1 MVVNT
6 YSQLQR
12 RPQICNQSRYLVLY
26 WQRAIR
32 NVVAVYL
39 VFISPGLY
47 AHPGGVDSNGG
58 HTQASTG
65 SYHCH
70 RNGCDETRVQV
81 ARATIDAENEG
92 RDFVLRYDRALYKHW
107 SDFDGDCMNTRHEML
122 AASSQIKP
130 KLSPDGCYVSKGQ
143 WLDPFSGKQFTRA
156 SDLDVDHIIPL
167 AWAHSHGAHAW
178 TARKREQFA
187 NDPENLLVV
196 DDGLNQSKG
205 KKGPDQWM
213 PPNQSYRCE
222 YLDRWKTVLGKYSLA
237 MLPKENRIFSR
248 QLQACIK

>member
-1 MVVNT
+1 M
-6 YSQLQR
+6 Q
-12 RPQICNQSRYLVLY
+12 Y
-26 WQRAIR
+26 WQKTIR
-32 NVVAVYL
+32 NVVAAYL
-39 VFISPGLY
+39 VFISQGLS
-47 AHPGGVDSNGG
+47 AHSGGVDSNGG
-58 HTQASTG
+58 HNQASTG

-70 RNGCDETRVQV
+70 RNGCNEARAQV
-81 ARATIDAENEG
+81 ASATIDAKNEG
-92 RDFVLRYDRALYKHW
+92 RDFVIRYDRALYKHW

-122 AASSQIKP
+122 AVSSQIEAR
-130 KLSPDGCYVSKGQ
+130 LSSDGCYVSKGK

-167 AWAHSHGAHAW
+167 AWAHARGAHAW
-178 TARKREQFA
+178 TATKREQFA

-222 YLDRWKTVLGKYSLA
+222 YLDHWKAILSKYSLA
-237 MLPKENRIFSR
+237 MLPKENRIFNR
-248 QLQACIK
+248 QLQACINIVIK

>member
-1 MVVNT
+1 V
-6 YSQLQR
+6 R
-12 RPQICNQSRYLVLY
+12 Y
-26 WQRAIR
+26 WQKTIR
-32 NVVAVYL
+32 NVVAAYL
-39 VFISPGLY
+39 VLISQGLF
-47 AHPGGVDSNGG
+47 AHSGGVDSNGG
-58 HTQASTG
+58 HTESSTG

-70 RNGCDETRVQV
+70 RNGCNE
-81 ARATIDAENEG
+81 ARAQVTREPKHES
-92 RDFVLRYDRALYKHW
+92 RDFVIRYDRTLYKHW

-122 AASSQIKP
+122 ATSSQIKAR
-130 KLSPDGCYVSKGQ
+130 LSPSGCYVSKGQ

-167 AWAHSHGAHAW
+167 AWAHARGAHAW
-178 TARKREQFA
+178 TATTREQFA

-222 YLDRWKTVLGKYSLA
+222 YLDHWKAMLSKYSLA
-237 MLPKENRIFSR
+237 MLPKENRIFNR
-248 QLQACIK
+248 QLQACINIVIK